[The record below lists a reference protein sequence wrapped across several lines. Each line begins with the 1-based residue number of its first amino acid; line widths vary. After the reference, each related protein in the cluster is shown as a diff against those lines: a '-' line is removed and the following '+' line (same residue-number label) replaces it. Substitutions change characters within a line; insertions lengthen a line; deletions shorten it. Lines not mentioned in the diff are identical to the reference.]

1 MLRCETAGPTRCI
14 CEDVDMM
21 SRPAS
26 VACRC
31 LWRGCRGPTECA
43 HSAQR
48 GVAPG
53 DTLCGDSR
61 QNTPQAQH
69 DTRRAHSGPG
79 PADGRLRRSGTAGL
93 GMGGIPAFPISAV
106 VPVGPSRAS
115 HRPPPPQIQRNTF
128 P

>member
-1 MLRCETAGPTRCI
+1 
-14 CEDVDMM
+14 M

-26 VACRC
+26 VGVCGGGA
-31 LWRGCRGPTECA
+31 GAQCA

-93 GMGGIPAFPISAV
+93 GMGGISDFGRGPRRPVAHVAPATARRRR
-106 VPVGPSRAS
+106 GYKGKAK
-115 HRPPPPQIQRNTF
+115 TF

>member
-1 MLRCETAGPTRCI
+1 
-14 CEDVDMM
+14 M

-26 VACRC
+26 VGVCGGGA
-31 LWRGCRGPTECA
+31 GAQCA

-79 PADGRLRRSGTAGL
+79 PADGRLRRSGTGL
-93 GMGGIPAFPISAV
+93 VHAW
-106 VPVGPSRAS
+106 VG
-115 HRPPPPQIQRNTF
+115 QILLNCDVFKR
-128 P
+128 